1 MNIITFI
8 ILFATC
14 TGYDKS
20 TEDNVN
26 SPDLIKTTYGMFQDV
41 HVMIFIGFGFLM
53 TFLRKYGYSSVGLN
67 FLVASFAIQWHMIW
81 GGFCHMIFEGHFHK
95 IGLSLTSLLLADFAS
110 AAVLIT
116 MGALL

>member
-1 MNIITFI
+1 MGGIAPLAFI

-14 TGYDKS
+14 TEYDKS

-81 GGFCHMIFEGHFHK
+81 GGFMEQAFKGGLQNGFEK
-95 IGLSLTSLLLADFAS
+95 IE
-110 AAVLIT
+110 
-116 MGALL
+116 

>member
-67 FLVASFAIQWHMIW
+67 FLVAAFVIQWHILV
-81 GGFCHMIFEGHFHK
+81 GGFMHQAFLGEGFHK
-95 IGLSLTSLLLADFAS
+95 IEINLGTLLFADFAS

-116 MGALL
+116 F